1 MEHAR
6 CMRLHAGFPLQF
18 WVDVVDNFVYLINKG
33 SSSSLDR
40 GIREKAWTGKK
51 VSYSFLKNFGCEPF
65 VHINKENRTNLEAKS
80 KKCTFIGYGVNDF
93 CYCFMIMKKIK
104 SLGEEMSYSMKRF
117 CIRISCRK
125 RNRKKKTENTQ
136 CLTRS

>member
-1 MEHAR
+1 
-6 CMRLHAGFPLQF
+6 MRLHARFPLQF

-51 VSYSFLKNFGCEPF
+51 VSYSFLNNFGCEAF

-80 KKCTFIGYGVNDF
+80 KRCTFIGYGVNGFGYHLYD
-93 CYCFMIMKKIK
+93 YEKHKII
-104 SLGEEMSYSMKRF
+104 KRRDVIF
-117 CIRISCRK
+117 NEK
-125 RNRKKKTENTQ
+125 VLYKDQ
-136 CLTRS
+136 L